1 LILPSPSAPT
11 KILVVDVGGTHVKA
25 LVTGQRQP
33 VKIPSG
39 PSMTPR
45 IMVAA
50 LRKAAAGWDYAAVS
64 IGYPGV
70 VVHNRIATEP
80 HNLACGWVGF
90 DFQKAFGRPVK
101 VINDAAMQALG
112 SYRGGRMLFLGL
124 GTGLGSAMIADG
136 ALEPMEIAH
145 LPYKHGRTYEEYI
158 GLRGLYRAG
167 KKKWRERVVEI
178 AQRLKAALE
187 ADYVVLGGGN
197 AKLMKKL
204 PAGVEL
210 GDNRR
215 AFRGGFRLWRTTAK
229 TQAKTKAKPQ
239 PAKGARPPTQKSA
252 AVSPEPRS

>member
-1 LILPSPSAPT
+1 
-11 KILVVDVGGTHVKA
+11 VGGTHVKA
-25 LVTGQRQP
+25 LVTGQREP

-45 IMVAA
+45 KMVAA

-80 HNLACGWVGF
+80 HNLATGWVGF

-124 GTGLGSAMIADG
+124 GTGLGSTMIADG

-145 LPYKHGRTYEEYI
+145 LPYKHGRTYEDYI
-158 GLRGLYRAG
+158 GLQGLHRSG
-167 KKKWRERVVEI
+167 KKKWRERVLEI
-178 AQRLKAALE
+178 AQRLRAALE

-215 AFRGGFRLWRTTAK
+215 AFRGGFRLWRTAAK
-229 TQAKTKAKPQ
+229 TQAQTKAKTR
-239 PAKGARPPTQKSA
+239 PAKGTRAPTQKPA
-252 AVSPEPRS
+252 AVSPELPS